1 MLAELDGENERQNR
15 YEGVVMRGYNS
26 KAQIMQQKYNM
37 HAGYCKG
44 MKREWELKATLN
56 NAIDSQNK
64 KEW

>member
-1 MLAELDGENERQNR
+1 
-15 YEGVVMRGYNS
+15 MRGYNF